1 MVKIKMYDVE
11 TYEEDY
17 VKEWA
22 KTHQVEVDYEKG
34 PLTKE
39 NVQEVAGYDGITLS
53 HNGPF
58 DPDLYETLASL
69 NIKQIAQ
76 RSAGFDMYD
85 LDKAREH
92 GITITTVP
100 SYSPSSI
107 AEYALMGALYFVRQV
122 PLVQS
127 RVQQHDFRW
136 KGDLMSRTLKDMTVA
151 VIGIG
156 RIGSIVARLFHGF
169 GCKVVGYDLV
179 RRPEMEGVVDYKE
192 GLLEA
197 ITQADIVTLHV
208 PGNKDTYHM
217 FDEEVFRHFKTETI
231 FVNAARGM
239 VVDTNAFL
247 EALNS
252 DKIVGAVIDTYENE
266 AQYYRR
272 DYSDKA
278 LDDQVLKELIERDD
292 VLLSPH
298 IAFFTGEAVKNLT
311 EGGLNSALEVITTGD
326 SEFRI
331 N

>member
-1 MVKIKMYDVE
+1 MYDVE

-22 KTHQVEVDYEKG
+22 KAHQVEVDYENG

-39 NVQEVAGYDGITLS
+39 NVQDVAGYDGITLS

-58 DPDLYETLASL
+58 DPDLYATLASL

-136 KGDLMSRTLKDMTVA
+136 QGDLMSRTLKDMTIA

-156 RIGSIVARLFHGF
+156 RIGSIVARLFHSF

-179 RRPEMEGVVDYKE
+179 RRPEMEGIVDYKE

-231 FVNAARGM
+231 FINAARGM

-278 LDDQVLKELIERDD
+278 LDDRVLKELIERDD